1 MSLTNKTFEIYA
13 WRNNT
18 SSIVAV
24 SQENNGRTVR
34 FKLYADDNQI
44 PILNSTKSGY
54 SVFLYTT
61 FSNTSSSFVEGTI
74 DYSTSTVSFDLS
86 SYMLPKR
93 GCYPCFVHLTKGD
106 EIIKFSGM
114 TLKILDG
121 RTDIYS
127 SKVDSNDAFIK
138 WLGKVETLEEML
150 EEALGKG
157 YLSAFKNAM
166 RFVDDTVVFIPS
178 TIYQLTSEDVANN
191 SPIMISIIS
200 VGGDNTRLLRADD
213 NPLINLVT
221 KLPVEITDEQIEV
234 SIDDVLVGL
243 KMTDGGTIK
252 INYYSKNCEDL
263 LSRISQDGGLS
274 QVQYKLR
281 YQSQIDTPTTET
293 YIKEEL

>member
-18 SSIVAV
+18 SSIIAV
-24 SQENNGRTVR
+24 SQENNGRTVK

-44 PILNSTKSGY
+44 PILNTTKSGY

-74 DYSTSTVSFDLS
+74 DYSTSVVSFDLS

-114 TLKILDG
+114 TLKVLDG

-127 SKVDSNDAFIK
+127 SKVDSNDAFIR

-166 RFVDDTVVFIPS
+166 QFVNDTIVFIPS
-178 TIYQLTSEDVANN
+178 TVYQLTSDDVAYN
-191 SPIMISIIS
+191 SPIMISIVS
-200 VGGDNTRLLRADD
+200 VGGDTTRLVRVDD
-213 NPLINLVT
+213 VPLINLAT
-221 KLPVEITDEQIEV
+221 KAPVEITDDRIEISV
-234 SIDDVLVGL
+234 DDILTGL
-243 KMTDGGTIK
+243 MMTDGGTIK
-252 INYYSKNCEDL
+252 VNYYSKNCEDL
-263 LSRISQDGGLS
+263 LSRLSNGGELTQSQYD
-274 QVQYKLR
+274 LR
-281 YQSQIDTPTTET
+281 YRLQIETPIDET
-293 YIKEEL
+293 YVKEDV

>member
-18 SSIVAV
+18 SSIIAV
-24 SQENNGRTVR
+24 SQENNGRTVN

-44 PILNSTKSGY
+44 PILNSTKSDY

-74 DYSTSTVSFDLS
+74 DYSTSVVSFDLS

-114 TLKILDG
+114 TLKVLDG

-166 RFVDDTVVFIPS
+166 QFVDDTIVFIPS
-178 TIYQLTSEDVANN
+178 TVYQLTSKDIAYN
-191 SPIMISIIS
+191 SPIMISIVS
-200 VGGDNTRLLRADD
+200 VGGGDTRLVRVDD
-213 NPLINLVT
+213 VPLINLVT
-221 KLPVEITDEQIEV
+221 KSPVEITDDRIEI
-234 SIDDVLVGL
+234 SLDDVLTGL
-243 KMTDGGTIK
+243 KMTEGGAIK

-263 LSRISQDGGLS
+263 LSRISQGGNLT
-274 QVQYKLR
+274 QGYYNLR
-281 YQSQIDTPTTET
+281 YQSRVEIPTTET
-293 YIKEEL
+293 YIEEEL